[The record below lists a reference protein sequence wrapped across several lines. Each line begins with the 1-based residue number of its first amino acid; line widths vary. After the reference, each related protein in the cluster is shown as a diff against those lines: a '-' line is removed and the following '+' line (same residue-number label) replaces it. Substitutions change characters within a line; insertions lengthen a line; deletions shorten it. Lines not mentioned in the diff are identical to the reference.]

1 MLEEVIEKAGHICLF
16 LPKFHCEL
24 NPIEMLWGYVKRY
37 IPPPFSL
44 VFVLARLFFHRK
56 IRKEA
61 WGYYQLSE
69 GLQTVLESVPVS
81 TCRKFARMT
90 MRYVQMYAT
99 GATGRLAEFA
109 QKKYRGHRCLPES
122 WWTELVDGYRAKY
135 GQKAEFLEDME
146 ALESRVEERD
156 IFEEEEEEREEEN
169 PSAAEDPDAE
179 WLAIEE
185 E

>member
-1 MLEEVIEKAGHICLF
+1 
-16 LPKFHCEL
+16 
-24 NPIEMLWGYVKRY
+24 
-37 IPPPFSL
+37 
-44 VFVLARLFFHRK
+44 
-56 IRKEA
+56 
-61 WGYYQLSE
+61 
-69 GLQTVLESVPVS
+69 
-81 TCRKFARMT
+81 MT

-109 QKKYRGHRCLPES
+109 QKKYRGHRCLPET
-122 WWTELVDGYRAKY
+122 WYTELVDAYRAKY

-185 E
+185 NDSEEEEQVQSRRSARNNFGCKDGKRTEFYEESDDIFDDELDDDQ